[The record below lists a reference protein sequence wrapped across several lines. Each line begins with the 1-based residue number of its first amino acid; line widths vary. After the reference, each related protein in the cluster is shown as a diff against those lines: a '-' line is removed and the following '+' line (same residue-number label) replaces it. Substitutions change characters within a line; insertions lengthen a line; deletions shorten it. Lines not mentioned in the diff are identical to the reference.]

1 MRGRIMTKQISPDDA
16 FVAYVTAAEIAGTE
30 RGACATVAKQ
40 FGVPRSTI
48 TRMRDRY
55 RWSAR
60 LAGEVA
66 PLVRQKT
73 NEFAATS
80 AAEWRAE
87 SARVGGELVR
97 KGFAALE
104 AMQVLSPSDALAA
117 IKLGASMVDK
127 ATEPNQKRIAVDVV
141 HVLKERFERFVTPAP
156 VARRIQVDF
165 GSLDDDLKE
174 GNGDE

>member
-1 MRGRIMTKQISPDDA
+1 MVQQINPEDA

-40 FGVPRSTI
+40 FDVPRSTI
-48 TRMRDRY
+48 TRMAARY

-66 PLVRQKT
+66 PIVRQKT
-73 NEFAATS
+73 NEVAATS
-80 AAEWRAE
+80 AADWRAE
-87 SARVGGELVR
+87 QARVGGELVR

-104 AMQVLSPSDALAA
+104 AMQVLSSGDALAA

-127 ATEPNQKRIAVDVV
+127 ATEPKQKQVNVDVV
-141 HVLKERFERFVTPAP
+141 HVLTERFQKLVEARPQVPASAP
-156 VARRIQVDF
+156 SQPRITVDF
-165 GSLDDDLKE
+165 GDLDDDQ
-174 GNGDE
+174 